1 MRPGFYDRY
10 GYADYAWVALD
21 AGAIEPALENLDR
34 FREGRASACW
44 RSPRAAWWSNTSTP
58 STAPDADTLRI
69 GRGWK
74 ARCGRDST
82 MPRSKRKRTL
92 DRTPRRRTN
101 SVSTRSEGRM
111 TEAHGLRD
119 AYDQLEHEVVE
130 CSPSL
135 SVPVSTPAQFAYADT
150 PGVTDAEAIADRIA
164 DSPIAFL
171 DVSTTN
177 GDAWY
182 EFHVSGSAYD
192 DDNGGGCTATITTVG
207 VTFVRSNRH
216 LPRESFERIVEAIAD
231 AVDAPL
237 RFDDHAENT
246 PGQS

>member
-1 MRPGFYDRY
+1 
-10 GYADYAWVALD
+10 
-21 AGAIEPALENLDR
+21 
-34 FREGRASACW
+34 
-44 RSPRAAWWSNTSTP
+44 
-58 STAPDADTLRI
+58 
-69 GRGWK
+69 
-74 ARCGRDST
+74 
-82 MPRSKRKRTL
+82 
-92 DRTPRRRTN
+92 
-101 SVSTRSEGRM
+101 M

-207 VTFVRSNRH
+207 VTFVRATATCRARVVRANRRGDRGCRRRAVAVRR
-216 LPRESFERIVEAIAD
+216 PRREHARSVMTAD
-231 AVDAPL
+231 RTNLYAGPG
-237 RFDDHAENT
+237 FDNDT
-246 PGQS
+246 DD

>member
-1 MRPGFYDRY
+1 VLAVTLRPG
-10 GYADYAWVALD
+10 VD
-21 AGAIEPALENLDR
+21 A
-34 FREGRASACW
+34 
-44 RSPRAAWWSNTSTP
+44 RSVR
-58 STAPDADTLRI
+58 LR
-69 GRGWK
+69 RH
-74 ARCGRDST
+74 AGRD
-82 MPRSKRKRTL
+82 
-92 DRTPRRRTN
+92 
-101 SVSTRSEGRM
+101 GR
-111 TEAHGLRD
+111 
-119 AYDQLEHEVVE
+119 Q
-130 CSPSL
+130 
-135 SVPVSTPAQFAYADT
+135 
-150 PGVTDAEAIADRIA
+150 AIADRIA

>member
-1 MRPGFYDRY
+1 VESEVWAR
-10 GYADYAWVALD
+10 LD
-21 AGAIEPALENLDR
+21 DAEVETQTDAR
-34 FREGRASACW
+34 
-44 RSPRAAWWSNTSTP
+44 SNTS
-58 STAPDADTLRI
+58 APNQQRLDAL
-69 GRGWK
+69 G
-74 ARCGRDST
+74 
-82 MPRSKRKRTL
+82 
-92 DRTPRRRTN
+92 
-101 SVSTRSEGRM
+101 GRM

-177 GDAWY
+177 GDAW
-182 EFHVSGSAYD
+182 
-192 DDNGGGCTATITTVG
+192 
-207 VTFVRSNRH
+207 VRVPRLRLGLRRRQRRRVYGHDHDGRRDVRSSNRH